1 MGLMQRV
8 HKSILFGL
16 AIALPITAQ
25 GVQIFQTP
33 TQPCFAAGSAT
44 YRVSETTRTP
54 DYQVKID
61 NRAAHPDLHLQLVD
75 DPAAADF
82 VLVDDF
88 DATASD
94 ACRTA
99 LPLKTIRV
107 NDAAP
112 RADLTISLA
121 GGAAADFKLYVHSA
135 RFSHEEAA
143 ALFGV
148 MWQAARPRDVAAQV
162 PARWAPVP
170 R

>member
-1 MGLMQRV
+1 MQRV

-25 GVQIFQTP
+25 AVQIFQTP
-33 TQPCFAAGSAT
+33 KQPCFAAGSAT
-44 YRVSETTRTP
+44 YRVSATSGTP

-94 ACRTA
+94 ACRTS
-99 LPLKTIRV
+99 LPLTTIRV
-107 NDAAP
+107 NDEAP

-121 GGAAADFKLYVHSA
+121 GSAAADFKLYVHSA

-148 MWQAARPRDVAAQV
+148 MWQAARPRDIASAE
-162 PARWAPVP
+162 ADHR
-170 R
+170 RR

>member
-1 MGLMQRV
+1 MRRM
-8 HKSILFGL
+8 HKSILFGV

-33 TQPCFAAGSAT
+33 KQPCFAAGSAT
-44 YRVSETTRTP
+44 YRLSATAHTP

-61 NRAAHPDLHLQLVD
+61 NRAAHPDLHMQLVD

-88 DATASD
+88 DTTASD
-94 ACRTA
+94 ACRTS

-107 NDAAP
+107 DDAAP
-112 RADLTISLA
+112 RADLTISLVGDTA
-121 GGAAADFKLYVHSA
+121 PDFKLYVHSA

-148 MWQAARPRDVAAQV
+148 MWQAARPRNVADADR
-162 PARWAPVP
+162 ALSLR
-170 R
+170 

>member
-1 MGLMQRV
+1 MQRL
-8 HKSILFGL
+8 HKSMLFGL

-33 TQPCFAAGSAT
+33 RQPCFAAGSAT
-44 YRVSETTRTP
+44 YRLSATTHTP
-54 DYQVKID
+54 DYQVRID
-61 NRAAHPDLHLQLVD
+61 NRAVRPDLHMQLVD

-94 ACRTA
+94 ACRTS

-121 GGAAADFKLYVHSA
+121 EGAGPDFKLYVHSA

-148 MWQAARPRDVAAQV
+148 MWQAARPRSVAA
-162 PARWAPVP
+162 AEP
-170 R
+170 RR

>member
-1 MGLMQRV
+1 M
-8 HKSILFGL
+8 
-16 AIALPITAQ
+16 
-25 GVQIFQTP
+25 
-33 TQPCFAAGSAT
+33 
-44 YRVSETTRTP
+44 
-54 DYQVKID
+54 
-61 NRAAHPDLHLQLVD
+61 QLVD

-88 DATASD
+88 DATASG
-94 ACRTA
+94 ACRTS

-107 NDAAP
+107 NDEAP

-148 MWQAARPRDVAAQV
+148 MWQAARPRTVANV
-162 PARWAPVP
+162 EPVHP
-170 R
+170 RR

>member
-1 MGLMQRV
+1 MQRL
-8 HKSILFGL
+8 HKSIVFAL

-25 GVQIFQTP
+25 GFQAFRSAP
-33 TQPCFAAGSAT
+33 EPCFAAGSAT
-44 YRVSETTRTP
+44 YRVSATARTP
-54 DYQVKID
+54 DYKVKID
-61 NRAAHPDLHLQLVD
+61 NQSANPDLRLQLTD
-75 DPAAADF
+75 DPAAADL

-88 DATASD
+88 DVTASN

-99 LPLKTIRV
+99 IPPKTIKVDDGAMR
-107 NDAAP
+107 P
-112 RADLTISLA
+112 DLTISLAA

-148 MWQAARPRDVAAQV
+148 MWQVSRPRNLATAE
-162 PARWAPVP
+162 PARSS